1 MSQPHHP
8 PQPESGSAMPRPE
21 SGPATLQPESG
32 AATPQPESGAAIPP
46 SGAPGQPHGTD
57 PAAGFPPPPQ
67 KKSGV
72 GRVLLILLA
81 VVLVLGVGGG
91 IAVWATVKDDVGEV
105 VEATGTR
112 VVAPETLNGR
122 PRITDPDAV
131 AMVEE
136 IRAEI
141 VRDVPQATNTVVGVY
156 GDLAKDDVVL
166 VVGLAALIEEP
177 EEELDATLRGLS
189 AEFEVGVVVTVGPGP
204 LGGIAKCGD
213 GSAEDVELGFCLWAD
228 RGSLGMIIGYSKTG
242 KELER
247 EFAAIRAAIE
257 QRN

>member
-8 PQPESGSAMPRPE
+8 PQPESGSAMPQPG

-32 AATPQPESGAAIPP
+32 AATPQPESGAASPP
-46 SGAPGQPHGTD
+46 SGAPGQPYRTD
-57 PAAGFPPPPQ
+57 PAAGFPPPP

-72 GRVLLILLA
+72 GRVLLIVLA
-81 VVLVLGVGGG
+81 VVLVLCVGGG

-131 AMVEE
+131 VMVEE

-141 VRDVPQATNTVVGVY
+141 VRNVPQATNTVVGVY
-156 GDLAKDDVVL
+156 GDMAKGDVVL
-166 VVGLAALIEEP
+166 VVGLSALIDQP
-177 EEELDATLRGLS
+177 EEELDAALRGVS
-189 AEFEVGVVVTVGPGP
+189 AEFEAGVVVTVGPGP

-213 GSAEDVELGFCLWAD
+213 GSAEDVGLGFCLWAD
-228 RGSLGMIIGYSKTG
+228 RGSLGMVIGFSKTG
-242 KELER
+242 KEVER

-257 QRN
+257 QRD

>member
-8 PQPESGSAMPRPE
+8 PQPEYGS
-21 SGPATLQPESG
+21 
-32 AATPQPESGAAIPP
+32 ATPQPSGA
-46 SGAPGQPHGTD
+46 SGQPYGTD
-57 PAAGFPPPPQ
+57 PAAGSSPSPQ

-72 GRVLLILLA
+72 GKVLLIVLA

-91 IAVWATVKDDVGEV
+91 IAIWAMVKDDVGEV

-131 AMVEE
+131 VMVEE
-136 IRAEI
+136 IKA
-141 VRDVPQATNTVVGVY
+141 DLTKNVPQATNTVVGVY
-156 GDLAKDDVVL
+156 GDLAKDDVIL
-166 VVGLAALIEEP
+166 VAGLAALIDEP

-189 AEFEVGVVVTVGPGP
+189 ADFEVGVVFTVAPGP

-213 GSAEDVELGFCLWAD
+213 GSAEDVELGFCMWAD
-228 RGSLGMIIGYSKTG
+228 RGSFGMIIGYSKTG
-242 KELER
+242 KEVER

-257 QRN
+257 QRD